1 MEGEQSSSDEEEPF
15 SCEMGPKRFFSSDV
29 QMYSRQST
37 YVKHLLPIDLA
48 QKTPKE
54 MFISGMKKRPQVLV

>member
-15 SCEMGPKRFFSSDV
+15 SCEMGPKRSFSSDSV
-29 QMYSRQST
+29 YSRQST

-48 QKTPKE
+48 QKTSKE
-54 MFISGMKKRPQVLV
+54 MFISGMKKRPQVLL